1 MGITSL
7 SNKTSMGH
15 GGHGTPTDSL
25 QDQGTKQPGIQ
36 KSQSFIY
43 MGSLNWIISGLF

>member
-1 MGITSL
+1 MDGYNIAL
-7 SNKTSMGH
+7 KQNK
-15 GGHGTPTDSL
+15 HGTPTDSL

>member
-1 MGITSL
+1 MMDRSQTKQAWVMGVIGS
-7 SNKTSMGH
+7 
-15 GGHGTPTDSL
+15 PTDSL